1 MANIFDIAK
10 RINID
15 EKYIIP
21 FGYDKAKIS
30 LKIMDELKD
39 RPNGKLVLVTAITPT
54 KAGEG
59 KTTTSI
65 GLHDGL
71 NYIGVPS
78 LVCLREPSLGPVF
91 GIKGGATGGGKALV
105 VPSEDINLHFTG
117 DMHALTSSI
126 NLIAACIDNSIW
138 QGNELNIN
146 PERVLWKR
154 ALDMNDRALRRI
166 TISEGET
173 KCAPRHEEFV
183 ITVASELMAILCLSA
198 DENDFMNRVNNI
210 IVAYNYDNKP
220 VFLRDLR
227 ISHAVMKLMIT
238 ALNPNLVQTLEGNP
252 AIIHGGPFANIAH
265 GCNSIIATK
274 MALKL
279 APVVVTEAGFGA
291 DLGAEKFLD
300 IKCRVAGLKPDAVVV
315 VATIRAL
322 KMHGGQPFEELGNE
336 NVEAL
341 ANGVCNLAKHI
352 ENVEKYGVPAV
363 VCINHFAS
371 DTEAETAWLSKWCE
385 DNGHEYAYCSAFADG
400 AKGAEALAKKVM
412 ETLNTKESHYHP
424 LYDVN
429 LPIKEKIEIIAKEIY
444 GAGQVVYTPEADQQ
458 IKDFTELGFDKTPI
472 CIAKTPQSLTDDAKV
487 LGAPRDFTVT
497 VKEVRLSAGA
507 NFIVPL
513 TGAIMTMPGLPKV
526 PAAVKMED
534 VPYDQKLDH

>member
-1 MANIFDIAK
+1 MGNIFDVAK
-10 RINID
+10 MLNVD
-15 EKYIIP
+15 EKYLIP

-71 NYIGVPS
+71 RYIGVPS

-173 KCAPRHEEFV
+173 KCAPRQEEFV
-183 ITVASELMAILCLSA
+183 ITVASELMAILCLSR
-198 DENDFMNRVNNI
+198 DEQDFMDRVNNI
-210 IVAYNYDNKP
+210 IVAYSFDDKP
-220 VFLRDLR
+220 VFLRQLR
-227 ISHAVMKLMIT
+227 ISHAIMKLMVT

-274 MALKL
+274 MGLKL

-322 KMHGGQPFEELGNE
+322 KMHGGQPFEELANE

-341 ANGVCNLAKHI
+341 KNGVCNLQKHI
-352 ENVEKYGVPAV
+352 ENVQKYDVPAI

-385 DNGHEYAYCSAFADG
+385 DNGYDYAYCSAFADG
-400 AKGAEALAKKVM
+400 GKGAVELAKGVMNILENKKS
-412 ETLNTKESHYHP
+412 NYHP

-429 LPIKEKIEIIAKEIY
+429 KPIKEKIETICKEIY
-444 GAGQVVYTPEADQQ
+444 GAGEVVYTDAANKQ
-458 IKDFTELGFDKTPI
+458 IEDYTKLGFDKTPI
-472 CIAKTPQSLTDDAKV
+472 CIAKTPQSLTDDPKV
-487 LGAPRDFTVT
+487 LGAPRGFTVT
-497 VKEVRLSAGA
+497 IREVRLSAGA

>member
-1 MANIFDIAK
+1 MGNIFDVAK
-10 RINID
+10 MINVE
-15 EKYIIP
+15 EKYLIP

-71 NYIGVPS
+71 RYIGVPS

-154 ALDMNDRALRRI
+154 ALDMNDRALRKI

-173 KCAPRHEEFV
+173 KCAPRQEEFV

-210 IVAYNYDNKP
+210 IVAYSYDNKP
-220 VFLRDLR
+220 VFLKQLR

-274 MALKL
+274 MGLKL

-322 KMHGGQPFEELGNE
+322 KMHGGQPFEELANE

-341 ANGVCNLAKHI
+341 KNGVCNLQKHI
-352 ENVEKYGVPAV
+352 ENVQKYDVPAI

-385 DNGHEYAYCSAFADG
+385 DNGYDYAYCSAFADG
-400 AKGAEALAKKVM
+400 GKGAVELAKGVMNILENKKS
-412 ETLNTKESHYHP
+412 NYHP

-429 LPIKEKIEIIAKEIY
+429 KPIKEKIETICKEIY
-444 GAGQVVYTPEADQQ
+444 GAGNVVYTEDAEKQ
-458 IKDFTELGFDKTPI
+458 IEDYTKLGFDKTPI
-472 CIAKTPQSLTDDAKV
+472 CIAKTPQSLTDDPKV
-487 LGAPRDFTVT
+487 LGAPRGFTVT
-497 VKEVRLSAGA
+497 IREVRLSAGA

>member
-1 MANIFDIAK
+1 MGNIFDVAK
-10 RINID
+10 MINVD
-15 EKYIIP
+15 EKYLIP

-71 NYIGVPS
+71 RYIGVPS
-78 LVCLREPSLGPVF
+78 FVCLREPSLGPVF

-154 ALDMNDRALRRI
+154 ALDMNDRALRKI

-173 KCAPRHEEFV
+173 KCAPRQEEFV

-210 IVAYNYDNKP
+210 IVAYSYDNKP
-220 VFLRDLR
+220 VFLKQLR

-274 MALKL
+274 MGLKL

-322 KMHGGQPFEELGNE
+322 KMHGGQPFEELANE

-341 ANGVCNLAKHI
+341 KNGVCNLQKHI
-352 ENVEKYGVPAV
+352 ENVQKYDVPAI

-385 DNGHEYAYCSAFADG
+385 DNGYDYAYCSAFADG
-400 AKGAEALAKKVM
+400 GKGAEALARGVMNILENKKS
-412 ETLNTKESHYHP
+412 NYHP

-429 LPIKEKIEIIAKEIY
+429 KPIKEKIETICKEIY
-444 GAGQVVYTPEADQQ
+444 GAGNVVYTEDAEKQ
-458 IKDFTELGFDKTPI
+458 IEDYTKLGFDKTPI
-472 CIAKTPQSLTDDAKV
+472 CIAKTPQSLTDDPKV
-487 LGAPRDFTVT
+487 LGAPKGFTVT
-497 VKEVRLSAGA
+497 IREVRLSAGA

>member
-1 MANIFDIAK
+1 MGNIFDVAK
-10 RINID
+10 MINVD
-15 EKYIIP
+15 EKYLIP

-71 NYIGVPS
+71 RYIGVPS

-154 ALDMNDRALRRI
+154 ALDMNDRALRKI

-173 KCAPRHEEFV
+173 KCAPRQEEFV

-210 IVAYNYDNKP
+210 IVAYSYDNKP
-220 VFLRDLR
+220 VFLKQLR

-274 MALKL
+274 MGLKL

-341 ANGVCNLAKHI
+341 KNGVCNLQKHI
-352 ENVEKYGVPAV
+352 ENVQKYDVPAI

-385 DNGHEYAYCSAFADG
+385 DNGYDYAYCSAFADG
-400 AKGAEALAKKVM
+400 GKGAVELAKGVMNILENKKS
-412 ETLNTKESHYHP
+412 NYHP

-429 LPIKEKIEIIAKEIY
+429 KPIKEKIETICKEIY
-444 GAGQVVYTPEADQQ
+444 GAGNVVYTEDAEKQ
-458 IKDFTELGFDKTPI
+458 IEDYTKLGFDKTPI
-472 CIAKTPQSLTDDAKV
+472 CIAKTPQSLTDDPKV
-487 LGAPRDFTVT
+487 LGAPRGFTVT
-497 VKEVRLSAGA
+497 IREVRLSAGA
-507 NFIVPL
+507 NFIVLL